1 MVDLYAR
8 AYGRG
13 TVRARTFIQDDVVVC
28 VLEDM
33 LTPRELRLVDG
44 GERRGVI
51 DARVAF
57 QEETEDDFSAA
68 VEHLTGRRVVAF
80 LSANQTHPAVAC
92 ELFLLEPEPVD
103 AEA

>member
-1 MVDLYAR
+1 M
-8 AYGRG
+8 
-13 TVRARTFIQDDVVVC
+13 C

-33 LTPRELRLVDG
+33 LTPRELRLVDD

-57 QEETEDDFSAA
+57 QEENEDDFSTA

-80 LSANQTHPAVAC
+80 LSANQTDPAVAC
-92 ELFLLEPEPVD
+92 ELFFLEPEP
-103 AEA
+103 ANAQA